1 MREIRILMVDDHEDD
16 MILAREM
23 FDDAG
28 FGGELI
34 SVGGAREAREYLETW
49 VSGPKSFEIGVIF
62 LDINMPIKNGFE
74 FLDELKAHPEF
85 RKIPVMMVSG
95 SSREEEKIT
104 ALQKGA
110 AAYITK
116 PIGFD
121 QLVEGIRSL
130 PLCWTLSV
138 LQIDPDPVKWH
149 RSPIQD

>member
-1 MREIRILMVDDHEDD
+1 MREIRVLMVDDHEDD

-34 SVGGAREAREYLETW
+34 SVGSAKAAREYLESWISNPTDF
-49 VSGPKSFEIGVIF
+49 KIGVIF

-74 FLDELKAHPEF
+74 FLAELRGHSEF
-85 RKIPVMMVSG
+85 CQIPVIMLSG
-95 SSREEEKIT
+95 SSREEEKSA

-110 AAYITK
+110 IAYITK

-121 QLVEGIRSL
+121 QFVEAVRGL
-130 PLCWTLSV
+130 PLRWSLSAG
-138 LQIDPDPVKWH
+138 
-149 RSPIQD
+149 S